1 MPKTFE
7 QIRKEGFSFKVDVE
21 GLPSMFMTG
30 NSPAEVKAHLRTL
43 VKQPS
48 MIKGV
53 KRVTKH
59 DKKKELRKRSIDEG
73 NLPDDGTTAARKLA
87 SRMTPGQNEDIEK
100 LSSARLKWHVKT
112 GIQHGGY
119 TNKEID
125 AEHKRRQKV
134 EPNYD
139 SVKPKLENRRD
150 RLRAKF
156 AAVGKDMKKTN
167 DELKK
172 ISQDY
177 KDRFQSDKKKEEG
190 LTLGKLRKGLYK
202 AAKIGG
208 DVQAIRKGK
217 VGKRIVRRAAGKA
230 TGKMLGKLFK

>member
-59 DKKKELRKRSIDEG
+59 DKKKELRKRSMDEG
-73 NLPDDGTTAARKLA
+73 NLPGYGTDAARKLA
-87 SRMTPGQNEDIEK
+87 ARMTPGQ
-100 LSSARLKWHVKT
+100 
-112 GIQHGGY
+112 
-119 TNKEID
+119 
-125 AEHKRRQKV
+125 
-134 EPNYD
+134 
-139 SVKPKLENRRD
+139 LENRRD

-190 LTLGKLRKGLYK
+190 MTLSKLRKGLYK
-202 AAKIGG
+202 AAKVGG

-230 TGKMLGKLFK
+230 TGKILGKLFK